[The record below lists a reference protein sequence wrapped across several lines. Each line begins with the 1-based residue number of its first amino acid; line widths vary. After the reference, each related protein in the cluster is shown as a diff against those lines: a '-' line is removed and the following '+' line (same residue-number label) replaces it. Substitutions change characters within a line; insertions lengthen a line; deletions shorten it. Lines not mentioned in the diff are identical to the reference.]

1 MLFRSPKLLIAASL
15 LLATPILA
23 FSQGGQNSADSADGE
38 YQYQLFCAECHE
50 GALLEAPQR
59 AAFDFY
65 TPNRIVDALEF
76 GSMATS
82 GMALTRQQ
90 KRNIAYFLTG
100 EQFDDSPAQ
109 AVSFSCESSL
119 GSDARLTQPVAWNG
133 WGGGVGNTRHRAGES
148 ILTKSNVGQLELKWA
163 FAYPDATRARSQPVV
178 TEEVTFIGSQEG
190 TIFALDNTNGCPWW
204 TFSADA
210 EVRGAIFVDTDDQGT
225 PETLLFGD
233 FAGSAYA
240 ISAQTGELIWKREVH
255 EHPQATITG
264 SVIAHEDSLLVP
276 VSSLE
281 VLLAARVGYPCC
293 SFRGAVVALSIS
305 SGEELWRTY
314 TTDEPRP
321 TILSTAGTQQFGP
334 SGAPIWSSPTVDADR
349 NLVYVGTGENYS
361 SPANGYSDAV
371 LAMDMASG
379 EIVWAAQLTKDDAWN
394 GACSRGTP
402 NCPEEDGPDYDIGAA
417 PILTRDGDGRE
428 IILVGQ
434 KSGMV
439 YALDPANGG
448 ELIWEQ
454 RAGSGGTMGGIH
466 YGMSTNGEKLFVGV
480 SDLPTNN
487 PYNVG
492 AAHPGVHALDVSTGE
507 ILWRN
512 DLPNNCEEG
521 PFLCWPGISAAVSS
535 TSDLVFAGGLDGI
548 LRALDTDNGDILWE
562 TNTRQSF
569 GLRNGIEAK
578 GGSIESDGPVIVNG
592 QVFITSGY
600 EKWAE
605 SPGNVLLVYS
615 LNGE

>member
-23 FSQGGQNSADSADGE
+23 FSQGGQNSADLADGE
-38 YQYQLFCAECHE
+38 SQYQLFCAECHD

-90 KRNIAYFLTG
+90 KRNVAYFLTG
-100 EQFDDSPAQ
+100 EQFDDSPAK
-109 AVSFSCESSL
+109 AVSFSCDSSL
-119 GSDARLTQPVAWNG
+119 GSGARLTQPVAWNG

-148 ILTKSNVGQLELKWA
+148 ILTKGNVDQLELKWA

-210 EVRGAIFVDTDDQGT
+210 EVRGALFVDTDDQGA

-264 SVIAHEDSLLVP
+264 SVIAHEDTLLVP

-417 PILTRDGDGRE
+417 PILTRDGNGRE

-512 DLPNNCEEG
+512 DLPNKCEEG

>member
-23 FSQGGQNSADSADGE
+23 FSQGGQNSADLADGE
-38 YQYQLFCAECHE
+38 SQYQLFCAECHD

-90 KRNIAYFLTG
+90 KRNVAYFLTG

-109 AVSFSCESSL
+109 AVSFSCDSSL
-119 GSDARLTQPVAWNG
+119 GSGARLTQPVAWNG

-148 ILTKSNVGQLELKWA
+148 ILTKGNVDQLELKWA

-210 EVRGAIFVDTDDQGT
+210 EVRGALFVDTDDQGV

-264 SVIAHEDSLLVP
+264 SVIAHEDTLLVP

-439 YALDPANGG
+439 YALDPAKGG

-466 YGMSTNGEKLFVGV
+466 YGMSTNGEKLFVGI

-512 DLPNNCEEG
+512 DLPNKCEEG

>member
-23 FSQGGQNSADSADGE
+23 FSQGGQNSADLADGE
-38 YQYQLFCAECHE
+38 SQYQLFCAECHD

-90 KRNIAYFLTG
+90 KRNVAYFLTG
-100 EQFDDSPAQ
+100 EQFDDSPAK
-109 AVSFSCESSL
+109 AVSFSCDSSL
-119 GSDARLTQPVAWNG
+119 GSGARLTQPVAWNG

-148 ILTKSNVGQLELKWA
+148 ILTKGNVDQLELKWA

-210 EVRGAIFVDTDDQGT
+210 EVRGALFVDTDDQGA

-264 SVIAHEDSLLVP
+264 SVIAHEDTLLVP

-417 PILTRDGDGRE
+417 PILTRDGNGRE

-439 YALDPANGG
+439 YALDPAKGG

-454 RAGSGGTMGGIH
+454 RVGSGGTMGGIH

-512 DLPNNCEEG
+512 DLPNKCEEG

>member
-210 EVRGAIFVDTDDQGT
+210 EVRGAIFVDTDDQGA

-233 FAGSAYA
+233 FGGSAYA

-264 SVIAHEDSLLVP
+264 SVIAHEDTLLVP

-371 LAMDMASG
+371 LAMDMANG

-417 PILTRDGDGRE
+417 LILTRDGNGRE

-439 YALDPANGG
+439 YALDPAKGG

-454 RAGSGGTMGGIH
+454 RVGSGGTMGGIH

-548 LRALDTDNGDILWE
+548 LRALDTNNGDILWE

>member
-119 GSDARLTQPVAWNG
+119 GSDARLTHPVAWNG

-210 EVRGAIFVDTDDQGT
+210 EVRGAIFVDTDDQGA

-233 FAGSAYA
+233 FGGSAYA

-264 SVIAHEDSLLVP
+264 SVIAHEDTLLVP

-371 LAMDMASG
+371 LAMDMANG

-417 PILTRDGDGRE
+417 PILTRDGNGRE

-439 YALDPANGG
+439 YALDPAKGG

-548 LRALDTDNGDILWE
+548 LRALDTNNGDILWE

>member
-210 EVRGAIFVDTDDQGT
+210 EVRGAIFVDTDDQGA

-233 FAGSAYA
+233 FGGSAYA

-264 SVIAHEDSLLVP
+264 SVIAHEDTLLVP

-371 LAMDMASG
+371 LAMDMANG

-417 PILTRDGDGRE
+417 PILTRDGNGRE

-439 YALDPANGG
+439 YALDPAKGG

-569 GLRNGIEAK
+569 GLHNGIEAK

>member
-1 MLFRSPKLLIAASL
+1 MLFRLPKLLIAASL

-210 EVRGAIFVDTDDQGT
+210 EVRGAIFVDTDDQGA

-233 FAGSAYA
+233 FGGSAYA

-264 SVIAHEDSLLVP
+264 SVIAHEDTLLVP

-371 LAMDMASG
+371 LAMDMANG

-417 PILTRDGDGRE
+417 PILTRDGNGRE

-439 YALDPANGG
+439 YALDPAKGG

>member
-190 TIFALDNTNGCPWW
+190 TIFALDNTNGCPLW

-210 EVRGAIFVDTDDQGT
+210 EVRGAIFVDTDDQGA

-233 FAGSAYA
+233 FGGSAYA

-264 SVIAHEDSLLVP
+264 SVIAHEDTLLVP

-371 LAMDMASG
+371 LAMDMANG

-417 PILTRDGDGRE
+417 PILTRDGNGRE

-439 YALDPANGG
+439 YALDPAKGG

-548 LRALDTDNGDILWE
+548 LRALDTNNGDILWE

>member
-210 EVRGAIFVDTDDQGT
+210 EVRGAIFVDTDDQGA
-225 PETLLFGD
+225 PETLLVGD
-233 FAGSAYA
+233 FGGSAYA

-264 SVIAHEDSLLVP
+264 SVIAHEDTLLVP

-371 LAMDMASG
+371 LAMDMANG

-417 PILTRDGDGRE
+417 PILTRDGNGRE

-439 YALDPANGG
+439 YALDPAKGG

-548 LRALDTDNGDILWE
+548 LRALDTNNGDILWE

>member
-210 EVRGAIFVDTDDQGT
+210 EVRGAIFVDTDDQGA

-233 FAGSAYA
+233 FGGSAYA

-264 SVIAHEDSLLVP
+264 SVIAHEDTLLVP

-371 LAMDMASG
+371 LAMDMANG

-417 PILTRDGDGRE
+417 PILTRDGNGRE

-439 YALDPANGG
+439 YALDPAKGG

-454 RAGSGGTMGGIH
+454 RVGSGGTMGGIH

-548 LRALDTDNGDILWE
+548 LRALDTNNGDILWE